1 MTNED
6 IVSLVK
12 IECHKKVQEWLYDY
26 VNQSPK
32 KELVDYQEFFRK
44 LPKNRKSDILIAK
57 CDGQVVGFLG
67 LWRLGEYKEHVATIG
82 VSVHP
87 NYWGKN
93 IATHLVESAIELAKE
108 MKVERLEIETLS
120 KNASI
125 RRVAEKLGFN
135 LEGIRK
141 NRIKKGGLYH
151 DEVIY
156 SMLL

>member
-1 MTNED
+1 
-6 IVSLVK
+6 
-12 IECHKKVQEWLYDY
+12 LYDY
-26 VNQSPK
+26 VNQSSK
-32 KELVDYQEFFRK
+32 KELVDYQEFVRK
-44 LPKNRKSDILIAK
+44 LPKNREADILIAK
-57 CDGQVVGFLG
+57 CNGHVVGFLG
-67 LWRLGEYKEHVATIG
+67 LWRLREYKEHVATIG

-93 IATHLVESAIELAKE
+93 IATHLVKSAIELAKE
-108 MKVERLEIETLS
+108 MKVERLEVETLS
-120 KNASI
+120 KNASM
-125 RRVAEKLGFN
+125 RRVAEKVGFK